1 MKKLFTFVAV
11 MLLAVAA
18 NANVLWEEIFTN
30 DGNTYID
37 KVQLDGKTAWPY
49 ASQWFTGY
57 TGTKGEVA
65 GSRYSFDYTNVESY
79 GVSIRGK
86 KINNGENNAIGLFFG
101 ANKTEDNMYVLFEGE
116 IVAAPVEGMRLV
128 FEICSPESAGGDLT
142 TMVVKVNGNA
152 VTVPATTLGAQLAT
166 STVSIELPNEAVS
179 NLYFAFNNV
188 PAQKFITH
196 PRIEVGAT
204 AVENVTVASQATKMI
219 ENGQVIIIRNGVRY
233 NSVGT
238 VIE

>member
-18 NANVLWEEIFTN
+18 NATVLWEETFTN
-30 DGNTYID
+30 NGDTYID
-37 KVQLDGKTAWPY
+37 KTKDGYWPY
-49 ASQWFTGY
+49 ASQWFEGY

-65 GSRYSFDYTNVESY
+65 GSRYSFDYTNVTSRT
-79 GVSIRGK
+79 VTIRGK
-86 KINNGENNAIGLFFG
+86 RLNGDENNTIGLYFG
-101 ANKTEDNMYVLFEGE
+101 ANKTEDNMYVQFEGD
-116 IVAAPVEGMRLV
+116 IVANPEEGMRLV
-128 FEICSPESAGGDLT
+128 FDICSSDGGDGGDLT
-142 TMVVKVNGNA
+142 PMIVKVNGNA
-152 VTVPATTLGAQLAT
+152 VTVPATTLGAQFTT

-179 NLYFAFNNV
+179 SLYFAFNNV
-188 PAQKFITH
+188 PIQKFLTH

-204 AVENVTVASQATKMI
+204 AVENVTVAPQATKMI
-219 ENGQVIIIRNGVRY
+219 ENGQVIIIRDGVRY

>member
-30 DGNTYID
+30 NGDTYID
-37 KVQLDGKTAWPY
+37 KVQLASGTAWPY
-49 ASQWFTGY
+49 ADQWFTGY

-65 GSRYSFDYTNVESY
+65 GSRYSFDYTNVTSS

-86 KINNGENNAIGLFFG
+86 KLNGSDNNTIGLYFS
-101 ANKTEDNMYVLFEGE
+101 ANKAEDKDYVQFEGE
-116 IVAAPVEGMRLV
+116 IVASPVEGMRLV
-128 FEICSPESAGGDLT
+128 FEICSTETDGGDLS

-152 VTVPATTLGAQLAT
+152 VTVPTTTLGAQYAT
-166 STVSIELPNEAVS
+166 STISIELPNEAVS
-179 NLYFAFNNV
+179 SLYFAFNQV
-188 PAQKFITH
+188 PSQKFITH

-204 AVENVTVASQATKMI
+204 AVENVTVAPQATKMI

>member
-18 NANVLWEEIFTN
+18 SATVLWEETLDKN
-30 DGNTYID
+30 GTYID
-37 KVQLDGKTAWPY
+37 KEQFGGNWPY
-49 ASQWFTGY
+49 ANQWWEAGNFSAEY
-57 TGTKGEVA
+57 TAV
-65 GSRYSFDYTNVESY
+65 SSY
-79 GVSIRGK
+79 GCSVRGK
-86 KINNGENNAIGLFFG
+86 KLNGSEEKENSIGLYFA
-101 ANKTEDNMYVLFEGE
+101 ANKEESKSMLTLEGD
-116 IVAAPVEGMRLV
+116 IVANPAEGMRLV
-128 FEICSPESAGGDLT
+128 FEICSTESDGGDLN

-152 VTVPATTLGAQLAT
+152 VTVPATTLGTKLYT
-166 STVSIELPNEAVS
+166 STVAIELPNEAVS
-179 NLYFAFNNV
+179 SLYFAFNNV
-188 PAQKFITH
+188 PSQKFITH

-204 AVENVTVASQATKMI
+204 AVENVTVAPQATKMI